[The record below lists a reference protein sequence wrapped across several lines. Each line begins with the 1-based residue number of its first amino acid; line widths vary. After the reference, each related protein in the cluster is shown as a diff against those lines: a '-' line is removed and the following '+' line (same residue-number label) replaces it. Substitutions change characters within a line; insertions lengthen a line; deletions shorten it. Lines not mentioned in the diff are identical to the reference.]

1 MKELLAAIEKWV
13 QDFEAFFLGA
23 QKDLNKK
30 VRRAEAS
37 IYRGLIAEL
46 IPALKIEEGMI
57 KNTISNL
64 AKANLIERVF
74 DEAGRNE
81 INLLVKDY
89 AAYLIEISGK
99 NAEYY
104 YSIGIDRE
112 KVAAIA
118 ESVDLIKRV
127 IGIDEAGELVK
138 SGYLYRLAAAESV
151 REQVKQYVLTS
162 IASGQSLKQFQSGL
176 KGLVQGSNDVNGA
189 LLQYWDN
196 YAYDQFNRVREINNL
211 HFKDEIG
218 LKYFV
223 YQGGLIRTSRTF
235 CVKKNGKVF
244 SEEEAVR
251 NWPND
256 PDLIDKAHVAT
267 YNPLIDRGRYNC
279 RHFLMWISEEMAN
292 ELKQQQA

>member
-1 MKELLAAIEKWV
+1 MNELLKAIEEWIA
-13 QDFEAFFLGA
+13 DFEKFFLSA
-23 QKDLNKK
+23 QADLNKK

-37 IYRGLIAEL
+37 IYRGLIADL
-46 IPALKIEEGMI
+46 IPALKIEEGRI

-64 AKANLIERVF
+64 AKASLIERVF

-81 INLLVKDY
+81 TNLLVKDY

-118 ESVDLIKRV
+118 ESVDLIRRV
-127 IGIDEAGELVK
+127 IGIDEAGELVR

-223 YQGGLIRTSRTF
+223 YQGGLIRTSRAF

>member
-1 MKELLAAIEKWV
+1 MNELLEVIEKWIE
-13 QDFEAFFLGA
+13 DFEDFFLAA
-23 QKDLNKK
+23 QADLNKK
-30 VRRAEAS
+30 VRKAEAS
-37 IYRGLIAEL
+37 IYRGLISEVM
-46 IPALKIEEGMI
+46 PALKIEEGRI
-57 KNTISNL
+57 KNTITNL

-118 ESVDLIKRV
+118 DSVEMIRRV

-138 SGYLYRLAAAESV
+138 SGYLYRLATAEAV

-176 KGLVQGSNDVNGA
+176 KNLVQGSKDVNGA
-189 LLQYWDN
+189 LLQYWNN
-196 YAYDQFNRVREINNL
+196 YAYDQFNRVREINNI

-223 YQGGLIRTSRTF
+223 YQGGLIRTSRAF

-244 SEEEAVR
+244 SEEEATR
-251 NWPND
+251 NWPQD
-256 PDLIDKAHVAT
+256 PDLIDKAHVGT

-279 RHFLMWISEEMAN
+279 RHFLMWISTERAL
-292 ELKQQQA
+292 ELKQKQA